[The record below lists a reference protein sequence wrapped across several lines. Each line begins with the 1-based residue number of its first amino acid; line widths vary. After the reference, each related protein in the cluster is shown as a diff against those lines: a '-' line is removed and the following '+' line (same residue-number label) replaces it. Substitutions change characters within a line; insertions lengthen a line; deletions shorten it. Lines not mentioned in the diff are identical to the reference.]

1 MERLFDP
8 DMIRRTIKIM
18 KPDSELFEVRIIRGK
33 DILSAYFR
41 DAETL
46 IRKLSEQNL
55 DGKSV
60 YLTLQRIHEGCEA
73 RRQWE
78 NFIDVGRQK
87 LPSTSDNDITAYS
100 FIPIDL
106 DPERPA
112 EISSTEEELEAAR
125 ELSYQIIA
133 YMTDNGFKKYIK
145 ALSGNGYHL
154 LFPVDIPT
162 RTKAERDAGKE
173 RVSEILA
180 TLDQYFS
187 NDACHVDTTLSN
199 PARILKLYG
208 TLAQKGRNTPQRP
221 FRMSKILEV
230 VGFEKD

>member
-8 DMIRRTIKIM
+8 DMIRRTIDIM
-18 KPDSELFEVRIIRGK
+18 KPDHELFEVRIIRGK
-33 DILSAYFR
+33 DVLSAYFR

-60 YLTLQRIHEGCEA
+60 YMTLQRLHEGCEA

-78 NFIDVGRQK
+78 TFIDVGKAK
-87 LPSTSDNDITAYS
+87 LPSTSDNDIIGYN
-100 FIPIDL
+100 FIPVDL

-112 EISSTEEELEAAR
+112 EISSTKEELEAAK

-133 YMTDNGFKKYIK
+133 YMVDNGFRSYIK

-154 LFPVDIPT
+154 LFPVNIPT
-162 RTKAERDAGKE
+162 RTKAEREAGKNK
-173 RVSEILA
+173 VTNILA

-221 FRMSKILEV
+221 FRMSMILEV
-230 VGFEKD
+230 VGLEKN